1 MTIQA
6 SHFTPEVM
14 LSAPRRSAGI
24 PNSSG
29 ELVLYT
35 VSRTR
40 TLIFPLFMS
49 YVFVKLL
56 SKVSTYSFETHSK
69 TSQIRVL
76 STRDGSSHLV
86 SEDASAFEPVWL
98 SKDEVIFFKPTDRGC
113 TALVSQ
119 NVFEGP
125 Q

>member
-35 VSRTR
+35 
-40 TLIFPLFMS
+40 
-49 YVFVKLL
+49 
-56 SKVSTYSFETHSK
+56 VSTYSFETHSK

-98 SKDEVIFFKPTDRGC
+98 SEDEVIFFKPTDRGC